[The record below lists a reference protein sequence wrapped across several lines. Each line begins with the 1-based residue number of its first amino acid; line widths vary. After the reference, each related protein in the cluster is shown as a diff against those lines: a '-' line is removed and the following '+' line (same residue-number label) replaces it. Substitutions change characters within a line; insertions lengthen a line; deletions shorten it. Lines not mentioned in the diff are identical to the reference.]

1 MDENGTVRLNKALAA
16 AGVCSRRQADALI
29 SAGRVTVNGRPAT
42 ELGTKVDPRRDR
54 LAVDGKPVSL
64 AREEAPLTLLL
75 HKRPGLVTTARDPEG
90 RPTVFDD
97 LPPPYRCRRLFSV
110 GRLDFFSEGLLLLTT
125 DGELA
130 FRLAHPRW
138 HVPKR
143 YLVTVRGRVTM
154 EMLEEMAKGMVLAE
168 GERLAPVRSRVSAR
182 LAADR
187 FVLEME
193 LSQGINRQIRRMC
206 RDLGLTVLKLVRTS
220 QGPLA
225 LGDLPPGQCRELTAD
240 ELATLRRAV
249 GLKPPAAPKRAPP
262 GAFPRRS

>member
-1 MDENGTVRLNKALAA
+1 MDTDTTTLLRLNKALAV
-16 AGVCSRRQADALI
+16 AGCCSRRQADALI
-29 SAGRVTVNGRPAT
+29 AAGRVSVNGHVVT
-42 ELGTKVDPRRDR
+42 ELGSKVDPGRDR
-54 LAVDGKPVSL
+54 LVVDGRPVVFAGSSQGE
-64 AREEAPLTLLL
+64 RTLLL
-75 HKRPGLVTTARDPEG
+75 HKKPGVVTTARDPQG

-97 LPPPYRCRRLFSV
+97 LPPRFRDRRLFPV

-143 YLVTVRGRVTM
+143 YQVTVRGRVGPALFET
-154 EMLEEMAKGMVLAE
+154 MAKGMTLAE
-168 GERLAPVRSRVSAR
+168 GERLAPVGAKLLTR
-182 LAADR
+182 LGADR

-206 RDLGLTVLKLVRTS
+206 RDLGLTVLRLVRVS

-225 LGDLPPGQCRELTAD
+225 LGDLPPGRCRELTPE

-249 GLKPPAAPKRAPP
+249 GL
-262 GAFPRRS
+262 